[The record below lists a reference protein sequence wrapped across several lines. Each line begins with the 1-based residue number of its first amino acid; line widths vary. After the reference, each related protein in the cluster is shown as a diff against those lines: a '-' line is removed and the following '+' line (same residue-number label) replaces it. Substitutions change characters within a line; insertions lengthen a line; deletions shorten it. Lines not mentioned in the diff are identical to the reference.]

1 MGWLIAMYFTIAVII
16 FVLCVLALDS
26 SWRDEKERKVIGWLG
41 LSAPIWPVSV
51 LALLVAGFYLCSRYM
66 WRVVRGRE

>member
-1 MGWLIAMYFTIAVII
+1 MGGLVITYCTFALVI
-16 FVLCVLALDS
+16 FILCVLALDS

-51 LALLVAGFYLCSRYM
+51 LVLLIAGAYLCSRYM